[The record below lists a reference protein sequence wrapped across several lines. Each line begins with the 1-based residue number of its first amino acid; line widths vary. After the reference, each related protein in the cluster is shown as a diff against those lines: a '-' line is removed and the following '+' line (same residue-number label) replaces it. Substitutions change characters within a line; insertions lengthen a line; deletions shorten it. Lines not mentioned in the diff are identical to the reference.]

1 MSPKDEDGVVC
12 DHWTKH
18 FSFSPGSKLPEG
30 ALPGVSV
37 PHLCAEDT
45 LKVFPLKLESQGE
58 SGLCARLFRWPWT
71 AVGFSQLA
79 KWSVVNAET
88 HNWSKC

>member
-12 DHWTKH
+12 DPWTKY

-58 SGLCARLFRWPWT
+58 SESLGCVPGYLGDHGQQW
-71 AVGFSQLA
+71 GFHS
-79 KWSVVNAET
+79 
-88 HNWSKC
+88 